1 MADKKKAVAGL
12 LQKTREEMGLSIKDV
27 ADDICVRSTYLKAI
41 EAGDYSSLPEQTFAV
56 GFVKAYAAALK
67 LDADSVVSSFK
78 DEIGFSAVKTCAV
91 PVAVASAVPEKR
103 FPAWLSPV
111 AGLLGV
117 SLCWVAFGPNL
128 FLSGQTAPSNRIS
141 TYQEEKALD
150 EVQASLSDTTL
161 AEILAEET
169 QQQAAEETSST
180 SDQNDTVK
188 ESSVEPQSPAIFAKA
203 AYADHA
209 NDLTHTSA
217 VSLFALE
224 DSWVRLTDDVGTEIW
239 SGVLREGEKYRP
251 SHTGAIRFS
260 TSNAGGVQL
269 LAQNGNPIVLGER
282 GSMVEEVALDLEL
295 QSAKHASQAAISA
308 GSR

>member
-67 LDADSVVSSFK
+67 LDADSVVSLFK
-78 DEIGFSAVKTCAV
+78 DEIGFSAVKKCEV
-91 PVAVASAVPEKR
+91 PVTVASTVSEKR
-103 FPAWLSPV
+103 MPSWVSPV

-117 SLCWVAFGPNL
+117 SLCWIAFGPSL
-128 FLSGQTAPSNRIS
+128 FLSGQTAPSSRIS
-141 TYQEEKALD
+141 TYQEERALD
-150 EVQASLSDTTL
+150 AVRASLSDTTL
-161 AEILAEET
+161 AEVLAAEAQQITAEE
-169 QQQAAEETSST
+169 EPLT
-180 SDQNDTVK
+180 SDKAVTFKDNSDKSKTT
-188 ESSVEPQSPAIFAKA
+188 ALFAKA
-203 AYADHA
+203 AYAGHA
-209 NDLTHTSA
+209 SDLTHAST
-217 VSLFALE
+217 VSLFAVE
-224 DSWVRLTDDVGTEIW
+224 DSWVRLTDDMGTEIW

-269 LAQNGNPIVLGER
+269 LAQNSDPIVLGER
-282 GSMVEEVALDLEL
+282 GSVVEEIALDSKL
-295 QSAKHASQAAISA
+295 QSVEHASQAVISA